1 MVSGVQL
8 ELANGCI
15 QGASDLIG
23 GQNTSAEDRLNRERT
38 ESLKAAILA
47 DPIVLERL
55 PPARD
60 TLAIAALTN
69 SVSIDSFLIGVA
81 LVGWFGGF
89 IGILL
94 GLFLI
99 GGGLRTFVHV
109 RRLPIGHKRF
119 QRSDVPTAFSL
130 VDEFCEK
137 LGVKAPQFIE
147 LTAEHRL
154 VGEYRLRGSS
164 LHVGMPLVRSLS
176 GDELSAAFV
185 QALAALAFRSGPVNW
200 FVENARR
207 SLHQLSEFV
216 QEPNE
221 VDAPDLLTSSAHL
234 TGAIN
239 NSALKSTLFAESLV
253 NIGRMILRRPVNWVA
268 ASFTDRSYRRTH
280 LLAYRSNAMAAKVIS
295 PQAVVGV
302 LSAEILGTSVH
313 LALQRR
319 FLGSNGSEPKIESA
333 SQLWDAVDDFSQ
345 QVPSTE
351 RLRLLRRSSLS
362 GQNSDPEFPPIG
374 YRVEILH
381 VYNEPTTEHRAQ
393 PPVSD
398 DRFNRIWT
406 EMALRGNNV
415 AIEFAGLFDRSL
427 PVRH

>member
-1 MVSGVQL
+1 M
-8 ELANGCI
+8 NR
-15 QGASDLIG
+15 
-23 GQNTSAEDRLNRERT
+23 QNDSTEDRLNRERSD
-38 ESLKAAILA
+38 SLKAAILA
-47 DPIVLERL
+47 DPSVLERL

-60 TLAIAALTN
+60 ALVIAALTN
-69 SVSIDSFLIGVA
+69 SISIASFLVGVA

-99 GGGLRTFVHV
+99 GAGMRTFVHV

-119 QRSDVPTAFSL
+119 QRSDVPTVFSL
-130 VDEFCEK
+130 VDELCEK

-147 LTAEHRL
+147 LTAEHRV

-176 GDELSAAFV
+176 GDELSAAFA

-200 FVENARR
+200 LVENARR
-207 SLHQLSEFV
+207 SLHHLSEFV
-216 QEPNE
+216 NEPTE
-221 VDAPDLLTSSAHL
+221 IQAPDLLTSPVHL

-239 NSALKSTLFAESLV
+239 NSALKTTLFAEILV
-253 NIGRMILRRPVNWVA
+253 NIGRSIVRRPVNWIA
-268 ASFTDRSYRRTH
+268 TSFTARSYRRTH
-280 LLAYRSNAMAAKVIS
+280 LLTYRSDAMAAQVTS
-295 PQAVVGV
+295 PQSVVGV
-302 LSAEILGTSVH
+302 LSAEVLQTSVH

-319 FLGSNGSEPKIESA
+319 FVGSSGSEPKIESA

-381 VYNEPTTEHRAQ
+381 VYNEPTTQHHAN
-393 PPVSD
+393 PVVSE

-406 EMALRGNNV
+406 EMALRGNSI
-415 AIEFAGLFDRSL
+415 ADEFAGLFDRSL